1 MKIGVISADPAHENR
16 VALTP
21 DAVKKLRK
29 LGFEVV
35 IQSGAGQAA
44 YYTDN
49 SYQAAG
55 ASIAESSADVIAAAR
70 IITTVN
76 DLPTS
81 ITKSLASSQIVIGML
96 DPYRNTQLDIY
107 AAQGVSA
114 FAMELLPRTL
124 SRAQNMDVLSSQANL
139 AGYKAVLLAANE
151 YARPFPM
158 FMTSA
163 GTVKPAKVVILGV
176 GVAGLQAIATAK
188 RLGAVVEASDLR
200 PDAKEQVESLGGKWL
215 DVPMSADEAQKAKAT
230 GGYAWTPSAQYIKD
244 QAAVVDKALSA
255 ADIVITTA
263 QIPGRQAPRLVHQAT
278 LAKMKAGSV
287 LIDMAAATGGN
298 VEGSVAN
305 ETITTANGVRIVGAG
320 NIPSMLAAQ
329 ASDFYANN
337 LVNFITTLIAPQ
349 VTTEATDNNSGN
361 SDNTAPN
368 KLALHLNMEDEI
380 QGALAITHEG
390 QIRLAKR

>member
-1 MKIGVISADPAHENR
+1 MRIGVVSADASQESR

-35 IQSGAGQAA
+35 VQSGAGLGA
-44 YYTDN
+44 YYADAM
-49 SYQAAG
+49 YQAAG
-55 ASIAESSADVIAAAR
+55 AEIADSSTGVIAQAQ

-76 DLPTS
+76 DLPSTLIDNLTS
-81 ITKSLASSQIVIGML
+81 GQMIIGML
-96 DPYRNTQLDIY
+96 DPYRNTQLDTY
-107 AAQGVSA
+107 AAKGVTA

-139 AGYKAVLLAANE
+139 AGYKAVLMAANE
-151 YARPFPM
+151 YSRPFPM

-200 PDAKEQVESLGGKWL
+200 PTAKEQVESLGGKWL
-215 DVPMSADEAQKAKAT
+215 DVPMSEEEAQKAKAT
-230 GGYAWTPSAQYIKD
+230 GGYAWTPSEQYMKD
-244 QAAVVDKALSA
+244 QAVVVDKALSN

-263 QIPGRQAPRLVHQAT
+263 QIPGRQAPRLVHKAT
-278 LAKMKAGSV
+278 LDKMKAGSV

-298 VEGSVAN
+298 VEGSVADQ
-305 ETITTANGVRIVGAG
+305 TIITDNSVRIVGAA
-320 NIPSMLAAQ
+320 NIPSQLAAQ
-329 ASDFYANN
+329 SSDLYANN
-337 LVNFITTLIAPQ
+337 LVNFITTLIASSDDN
-349 VTTEATDNNSGN
+349 EAASG
-361 SDNTAPN
+361 
-368 KLALHLNMEDEI
+368 KLALHLDMEDEI
-380 QGALAITHEG
+380 QSALAVTHEG
-390 QIRLAKR
+390 QSRLAKR

>member
-1 MKIGVISADPAHENR
+1 MKIGVISADIASESR

-44 YYTDN
+44 YYADAL
-49 SYQAAG
+49 YQAAG
-55 ASIAESSADVIAAAR
+55 ADIASSSAEVIAQSQ
-70 IITTVN
+70 IITTIH
-76 DLPTS
+76 DLPAEVVEHLS
-81 ITKSLASSQIVIGML
+81 AGQIVVGML
-96 DPYRNTQLDIY
+96 DPYRNTQLDTY
-107 AAQGVSA
+107 AAKGITA

-151 YARPFPM
+151 YSRPFPM

-200 PDAKEQVESLGGKWL
+200 PAAKEQVESLGGKWL
-215 DVPMSADEAQKAKAT
+215 DVPMSDDEAQKAKAT
-230 GGYAWTPSAQYIKD
+230 GGYAWTPSEQYIKD
-244 QAAVVDKALSA
+244 QAAVVDKALSN

-287 LIDMAAATGGN
+287 LIDMAAGTGGN
-298 VEGSVAN
+298 VEGSAPN
-305 ETITTANGVRIVGAG
+305 ETVTTDNGVRIVGAA

-329 ASDFYANN
+329 SSDLYANN
-337 LVNFITTLIAPQ
+337 LVNFITTLIAPA
-349 VTTEATDNNSGN
+349 ATDDES
-361 SDNTAPN
+361 AN
-368 KLALHLNMEDEI
+368 KLALNLDMEDEI
-380 QGALAITHEG
+380 QGALAVTHDN
-390 QIRLAKR
+390 QVRLAKR

>member
-1 MKIGVISADPAHENR
+1 MKIGVISADIASESR

-44 YYTDN
+44 YYADAL
-49 SYQAAG
+49 YQAAG
-55 ASIAESSADVIAAAR
+55 ADIASSSAEVIAQSQ
-70 IITTVN
+70 IITTIH
-76 DLPTS
+76 DLPAEVTERLS
-81 ITKSLASSQIVIGML
+81 AGQIVVGML
-96 DPYRNTQLDIY
+96 DPYRNTQLDTY
-107 AAQGVSA
+107 AAKGVTA

-151 YARPFPM
+151 YSRPFPM

-200 PDAKEQVESLGGKWL
+200 PAAKEQVESLGGKWL
-215 DVPMSADEAQKAKAT
+215 DVPMSDDEAQKAKAT
-230 GGYAWTPSAQYIKD
+230 GGYAWTPSEQYIKD
-244 QAAVVDKALSA
+244 QAAVVDKALSN

-287 LIDMAAATGGN
+287 LIDMAAGTGGN
-298 VEGSVAN
+298 VEGSAPN
-305 ETITTANGVRIVGAG
+305 ETVTTDNGVRIVGAA

-329 ASDFYANN
+329 SSDLYANN
-337 LVNFITTLIAPQ
+337 LVNFITTLIAPA
-349 VTTEATDNNSGN
+349 ATDDAS
-361 SDNTAPN
+361 AN
-368 KLALHLNMEDEI
+368 KLALNLDMEDEI
-380 QGALAITHEG
+380 QGALAVTHDN
-390 QIRLAKR
+390 QVRLAKR

>member
-1 MKIGVISADPAHENR
+1 MKIGVISADIAQESR

-44 YYTDN
+44 YYADEL
-49 SYQAAG
+49 YQAAG
-55 ASIAESSADVIAAAR
+55 ADIANSSAEVVNQSQ

-76 DLPTS
+76 DLPATTTDS
-81 ITKSLASSQIVIGML
+81 LKSGQIVIGML
-96 DPYRNTQLDIY
+96 DPYRNTQLDTY
-107 AAQGVSA
+107 AAKGATA

-151 YARPFPM
+151 YSRPFPM

-200 PDAKEQVESLGGKWL
+200 PTAREQVESLGGKWL
-215 DVPMSADEAQKAKAT
+215 DVPMSAEEAETAKST
-230 GGYAWTPSAQYIKD
+230 GGYAWTPSEQYIKD
-244 QAAVVDKALSA
+244 QAAVVDKALSN

-287 LIDMAAATGGN
+287 LIDMAAGTGGN
-298 VEGSVAN
+298 VEGSVPD
-305 ETITTANGVRIVGAG
+305 ETITTANGVRIVGAA

-329 ASDFYANN
+329 SSDLYANN
-337 LVNFITTLIAPQ
+337 LVNFITTLIAPEE
-349 VTTEATDNNSGN
+349 TAEATDNATS
-361 SDNTAPN
+361 N
-368 KLALHLNMEDEI
+368 KLALNLDMEDEI
-380 QGALAITHEG
+380 QGALAVTHES
-390 QIRLAKR
+390 QVRLAKR

>member
-1 MKIGVISADPAHENR
+1 MKIGVISADSASESR

-35 IQSGAGQAA
+35 IESGAGQAA
-44 YYTDN
+44 YYADEL
-49 SYQAAG
+49 YQAAG
-55 ASIAESSADVIAAAR
+55 ADIANSSAEVVTQSQ

-76 DLPTS
+76 DLPVAATEYLTS
-81 ITKSLASSQIVIGML
+81 GQIVIGML
-96 DPYRNTQLDIY
+96 DPYRNSQLDTY
-107 AAQGVSA
+107 AAKGATA

-151 YARPFPM
+151 YSRPFPM

-200 PDAKEQVESLGGKWL
+200 PTAREQVESLGGKWL
-215 DVPMSADEAQKAKAT
+215 DVPMSAEEAETAKST
-230 GGYAWTPSAQYIKD
+230 GGYAWTPSEQYVKD
-244 QAAVVDKALSA
+244 QAAVVDKAVSA

-263 QIPGRQAPRLVHQAT
+263 QIPGRNAPRLIHQAT
-278 LAKMKAGSV
+278 IAKMKAGSV
-287 LIDMAAATGGN
+287 LIDMAAGTGGN
-298 VEGSVAN
+298 VEGSVPD
-305 ETITTANGVRIVGAG
+305 ETIITANGVRIVGAA
-320 NIPSMLAAQ
+320 NIPSQLAAQ
-329 ASDFYANN
+329 SSDFYANN
-337 LVNFITTLIAPQ
+337 LVNFITTLIAPA
-349 VTTEATDNNSGN
+349 ATDDTSA
-361 SDNTAPN
+361 NT
-368 KLALHLNMEDEI
+368 LALNLDMEDEI
-380 QGALAITHEG
+380 QGALAVTHEN
-390 QIRLAKR
+390 QVRLAKR

>member
-1 MKIGVISADPAHENR
+1 MKIGVISADITSESR
-16 VALTP
+16 VAITP

-35 IQSGAGQAA
+35 VQSGAGQAA
-44 YYTDN
+44 YYADEL
-49 SYQAAG
+49 YQAAG
-55 ASIAESSADVIAAAR
+55 ADIASSRTEVITQSK

-76 DLPTS
+76 DLPAEATE
-81 ITKSLASSQIVIGML
+81 SLSSGQIVIGML
-96 DPYRNTQLDIY
+96 DPYRNTQLDTY
-107 AAQGVSA
+107 AAKGATV

-151 YARPFPM
+151 YSRPFPM

-200 PDAKEQVESLGGKWL
+200 PTAREQVESLGGKWL
-215 DVPMSADEAQKAKAT
+215 DVPMSAEEAETAKST
-230 GGYAWTPSAQYIKD
+230 GGYAWTPSEQYVKD
-244 QAAVVDKALSA
+244 QAAVVDKALSN

-263 QIPGRQAPRLVHQAT
+263 QIPGRNAPRLVHGAT

-287 LIDMAAATGGN
+287 LIDMAAGTGGN
-298 VEGSVAN
+298 VEGSVPN
-305 ETITTANGVRIVGAG
+305 ETITTDNGVRIVGAA
-320 NIPSMLAAQ
+320 NIPSQLAAQ
-329 ASDFYANN
+329 SSDLYANN
-337 LVNFITTLIAPQ
+337 LVNFITTLIAP
-349 VTTEATDNNSGN
+349 TGDDAAAS
-361 SDNTAPN
+361 
-368 KLALHLNMEDEI
+368 LALNLDMEDEI
-380 QGALAITHEG
+380 QGALAVTHDS
-390 QIRLAKR
+390 QVRLAKR

>member
-1 MKIGVISADPAHENR
+1 MKIGVISADSTTESR

-35 IQSGAGQAA
+35 VQSGAGLAA
-44 YYTDN
+44 YYTDD
-49 SYQAAG
+49 SYQTAG
-55 ASIAESSADVIAAAR
+55 ADIASNSAEVVEQSQ
-70 IITTVN
+70 IITTIS
-76 DLPTS
+76 DLPAELTE
-81 ITKSLASSQIVIGML
+81 TLKPKQIVVGML
-96 DPYRNTQLDIY
+96 DPYRNTQLETY
-107 AAQGVSA
+107 ATKGATV

-151 YARPFPM
+151 YSRPFPM

-200 PDAKEQVESLGGKWL
+200 PSAREQVESLGGKWL
-215 DVPMSADEAQKAKAT
+215 DVPMSEEEAQKAKAT
-230 GGYAWTPSAQYIKD
+230 GGYAWTPSEQYMKD
-244 QAAVVDKALSA
+244 QAAVVDKALSG

-263 QIPGRQAPRLVHQAT
+263 QIPGRDAPRLVHKTT
-278 LAKMKAGSV
+278 LDKMKAGSV
-287 LIDMAAATGGN
+287 LIDMAAGTGGN
-298 VEGSVAN
+298 VEGAVA
-305 ETITTANGVRIVGAG
+305 EQTITTDNGVRIVGAA

-329 ASDFYANN
+329 SSDLYANN
-337 LVNFITTLIAPQ
+337 LVNFITTLIA
-349 VTTEATDNNSGN
+349 EDDANTDA
-361 SDNTAPN
+361 APN
-368 KLALHLNMEDEI
+368 QLALHLDMEDEI
-380 QGALAITHEG
+380 QGALAVTHEG
-390 QIRLAKR
+390 QVRLVKR

>member
-1 MKIGVISADPAHENR
+1 MKIGVISADIAQESR

-44 YYTDN
+44 YYADEL
-49 SYQAAG
+49 YQAAG
-55 ASIAESSADVIAAAR
+55 ADIANSSAEVVNQSQ

-76 DLPTS
+76 DLPATTTDS
-81 ITKSLASSQIVIGML
+81 LKSGQIVIGML
-96 DPYRNTQLDIY
+96 DPYRNTQLDTY
-107 AAQGVSA
+107 AAKRVTA

-151 YARPFPM
+151 YSRPFPM

-163 GTVKPAKVVILGV
+163 GTVKPAKVVVLGV

-200 PDAKEQVESLGGKWL
+200 PAAKEQVESLGGKWL

-230 GGYAWTPSAQYIKD
+230 GGYAWTPSEQYIKD
-244 QAAVVDKALSA
+244 QAAVVDKALSN

-287 LIDMAAATGGN
+287 LIDMAAGTGGN
-298 VEGSVAN
+298 VEGSVPD
-305 ETITTANGVRIVGAG
+305 ETITTTNGVRIVGAA

-329 ASDFYANN
+329 SSDLYANN
-337 LVNFITTLIAPQ
+337 LVNFITTLIASEE
-349 VTTEATDNNSGN
+349 TTEATDNAAS
-361 SDNTAPN
+361 N
-368 KLALHLNMEDEI
+368 KLALNLDMEDEI
-380 QGALAITHEG
+380 QGALAVTHES
-390 QIRLAKR
+390 QVRLAKR

>member
-1 MKIGVISADPAHENR
+1 MKIGVISADITSESR
-16 VALTP
+16 VAITP

-44 YYTDN
+44 YYADEL
-49 SYQAAG
+49 YQAAG
-55 ASIAESSADVIAAAR
+55 ADIASSRTEVITQSK

-76 DLPTS
+76 DLPAEATE
-81 ITKSLASSQIVIGML
+81 SLSSGQIVIGML
-96 DPYRNTQLDIY
+96 DPYRNTQLDTY
-107 AAQGVSA
+107 AAKGATV

-151 YARPFPM
+151 YSRPFPM

-200 PDAKEQVESLGGKWL
+200 PTAREQVESLGGKWL
-215 DVPMSADEAQKAKAT
+215 DVPMSAEEAETAKST
-230 GGYAWTPSAQYIKD
+230 GGYAWTPSEQYVKD
-244 QAAVVDKALSA
+244 QAAVVDKALSN

-263 QIPGRQAPRLVHQAT
+263 QIPGRNAPRLVHGAT

-287 LIDMAAATGGN
+287 LIDMAAGTGGN
-298 VEGSVAN
+298 VEGSVPN
-305 ETITTANGVRIVGAG
+305 ETITTDNGVRIVGAA

-329 ASDFYANN
+329 SSDLYANN
-337 LVNFITTLIAPQ
+337 LVNFITTLIAP
-349 VTTEATDNNSGN
+349 TGDDASA
-361 SDNTAPN
+361 S
-368 KLALHLNMEDEI
+368 LALNLDMEDEI
-380 QGALAITHEG
+380 QGALAVTHDS
-390 QIRLAKR
+390 QVRLAKR

>member
-1 MKIGVISADPAHENR
+1 MKIGVISADITSESR
-16 VALTP
+16 VAITP

-35 IQSGAGQAA
+35 IQSGAGQSA
-44 YYTDN
+44 YYADEL
-49 SYQAAG
+49 YQAAG
-55 ASIAESSADVIAAAR
+55 ADIASSRTEVITQSK

-76 DLPTS
+76 DLPAEATE
-81 ITKSLASSQIVIGML
+81 SLSSGQIVIGML
-96 DPYRNTQLDIY
+96 DPYRNTQLDTY
-107 AAQGVSA
+107 AAKGATV

-151 YARPFPM
+151 YSRPFPM

-200 PDAKEQVESLGGKWL
+200 PTAREQVESLGGKWL
-215 DVPMSADEAQKAKAT
+215 DVPMSAEEAETAKST
-230 GGYAWTPSAQYIKD
+230 GGYAWTPSEQYVKD
-244 QAAVVDKALSA
+244 QAAVVDKALSN

-263 QIPGRQAPRLVHQAT
+263 QIPGRNAPRLVHGAT

-287 LIDMAAATGGN
+287 LIDMAAGTGGN
-298 VEGSVAN
+298 VEGSVPN
-305 ETITTANGVRIVGAG
+305 ETITTDNGVRIVGAA

-329 ASDFYANN
+329 SSDLYANN
-337 LVNFITTLIAPQ
+337 LVNFITTLIAPAGD
-349 VTTEATDNNSGN
+349 EASA
-361 SDNTAPN
+361 S
-368 KLALHLNMEDEI
+368 LALNLDMEDEI
-380 QGALAITHEG
+380 QGALAVTHDS
-390 QIRLAKR
+390 QVRLAKR

>member
-1 MKIGVISADPAHENR
+1 MKIGVISADSTTESR

-35 IQSGAGQAA
+35 VQSGAGLAA
-44 YYTDN
+44 YYTDD
-49 SYQAAG
+49 SYQTAG
-55 ASIAESSADVIAAAR
+55 ADIASSSAEVVEQSQ
-70 IITTVN
+70 IITTIS
-76 DLPTS
+76 DLPAELTE
-81 ITKSLASSQIVIGML
+81 TLKPKQIVVGML
-96 DPYRNTQLDIY
+96 DPYRNTQLETY
-107 AAQGVSA
+107 ATKGATV

-151 YARPFPM
+151 YSRPFPM

-200 PDAKEQVESLGGKWL
+200 PSAREQVESLGGKWL
-215 DVPMSADEAQKAKAT
+215 DVPMSEEEAQKAKAT
-230 GGYAWTPSAQYIKD
+230 GGYAWTPSEQYMKD
-244 QAAVVDKALSA
+244 QAAVVDKALSG

-263 QIPGRQAPRLVHQAT
+263 QIPGRDAPRLVHKTT
-278 LAKMKAGSV
+278 LDKMKAGSV
-287 LIDMAAATGGN
+287 LIDMAAGTGGN
-298 VEGSVAN
+298 VEGAVA
-305 ETITTANGVRIVGAG
+305 EQTITTDNGVRIVGAA

-329 ASDFYANN
+329 SSDLYANN
-337 LVNFITTLIAPQ
+337 LVNFITTLIA
-349 VTTEATDNNSGN
+349 EDDANN
-361 SDNTAPN
+361 DAAPN
-368 KLALHLNMEDEI
+368 QLALHLDMEDEI
-380 QGALAITHEG
+380 QGALAVTHEG
-390 QIRLAKR
+390 QVRLAKR

>member
-1 MKIGVISADPAHENR
+1 MKIGVISADIAHESR

-44 YYTDN
+44 YYADEL
-49 SYQAAG
+49 YQAAG
-55 ASIAESSADVIAAAR
+55 ADIANSSTEVVNQSQ

-76 DLPTS
+76 DLPAATTDS
-81 ITKSLASSQIVIGML
+81 LKSGQIVIGML
-96 DPYRNTQLDIY
+96 DPYRNTQLDTY
-107 AAQGVSA
+107 ADKGATA

-151 YARPFPM
+151 YSRPFPM

-200 PDAKEQVESLGGKWL
+200 PTAREQVESLGGKWL
-215 DVPMSADEAQKAKAT
+215 DVPMSAEEAETAKST
-230 GGYAWTPSAQYIKD
+230 GGYAWTPSEQYIKD
-244 QAAVVDKALSA
+244 QAAVVDKALSN

-263 QIPGRQAPRLVHQAT
+263 QIPGRNAPRLVHQAT

-287 LIDMAAATGGN
+287 LIDMAAGTGGN
-298 VEGSVAN
+298 VEGSIPD
-305 ETITTANGVRIVGAG
+305 ETITTDNGVRIVGAA

-329 ASDFYANN
+329 SSDLYANN
-337 LVNFITTLIAPQ
+337 LVNFITTLIASEE
-349 VTTEATDNNSGN
+349 TTETTDSAA
-361 SDNTAPN
+361 SN
-368 KLALHLNMEDEI
+368 KLALNLDMEDEI
-380 QGALAITHEG
+380 QGALAVTHES
-390 QIRLAKR
+390 QVRLTKR

>member
-1 MKIGVISADPAHENR
+1 MKIGVISAESASESR

-35 IQSGAGQAA
+35 IQSGAGQAS
-44 YYTDN
+44 YYADEL
-49 SYQAAG
+49 YQAAG
-55 ASIAESSADVIAAAR
+55 ADIANSSIDVVTQSQ

-81 ITKSLASSQIVIGML
+81 TTASLTSGQIVIGML
-96 DPYRNTQLDIY
+96 DPYRNTQLDTY
-107 AAQGVSA
+107 AAKGATA

-151 YARPFPM
+151 YSRPFPM

-200 PDAKEQVESLGGKWL
+200 PTAREQVESLGGKWL
-215 DVPMSADEAQKAKAT
+215 DVPMSAEEAETAKST
-230 GGYAWTPSAQYIKD
+230 GGYAWTPSEQYIKD
-244 QAAVVDKALSA
+244 QAAIVDKALSN

-263 QIPGRQAPRLVHQAT
+263 QIPGRQAPRLVHQST
-278 LAKMKAGSV
+278 IAKMKAGSV
-287 LIDMAAATGGN
+287 LIDMAAGTGGN
-298 VEGSVAN
+298 VEGSVPD
-305 ETITTANGVRIVGAG
+305 ETITTSNGVRIVGAA
-320 NIPSMLAAQ
+320 NIPSQLAAQ
-329 ASDFYANN
+329 SSDLYANN
-337 LVNFITTLIAPQ
+337 LVNFITTLIAPA
-349 VTTEATDNNSGN
+349 ATDNATA
-361 SDNTAPN
+361 NTM
-368 KLALHLNMEDEI
+368 ALNLDMEDEI
-380 QGALAITHEG
+380 QGALAVTHDN
-390 QIRLAKR
+390 QVRLAKR

>member
-1 MKIGVISADPAHENR
+1 MKIGVISADIAQESR

-44 YYTDN
+44 YYADEL
-49 SYQAAG
+49 YQAAG
-55 ASIAESSADVIAAAR
+55 ADIADSSAEVVNQSQ

-76 DLPTS
+76 DLPATTTDS
-81 ITKSLASSQIVIGML
+81 LKSGQIVIGML
-96 DPYRNTQLDIY
+96 DPYRNTQLDTY
-107 AAQGVSA
+107 AAKGVTA

-151 YARPFPM
+151 YSRPFPM

-200 PDAKEQVESLGGKWL
+200 PAAKEQVESLGGKWL
-215 DVPMSADEAQKAKAT
+215 DVPMSEDEAQKAKAT
-230 GGYAWTPSAQYIKD
+230 GGYAWTPSEQYIKD
-244 QAAVVDKALSA
+244 QAAVVDKALSN

-287 LIDMAAATGGN
+287 LIDMAAGTGGN
-298 VEGSVAN
+298 VEGSVPD
-305 ETITTANGVRIVGAG
+305 ETITTANGVRIVGAA

-329 ASDFYANN
+329 SSDLYANN
-337 LVNFITTLIAPQ
+337 LVNFITTLIASEE
-349 VTTEATDNNSGN
+349 TTEATDNAAS
-361 SDNTAPN
+361 N
-368 KLALHLNMEDEI
+368 KLALNLDMEDEI
-380 QGALAITHEG
+380 QGALAVTHES
-390 QIRLAKR
+390 QVRLAKR

>member
-1 MKIGVISADPAHENR
+1 MKIGVISANIESESR

-44 YYTDN
+44 YYADEL
-49 SYQAAG
+49 YRAAG
-55 ASIAESSADVIAAAR
+55 ADIANSSSEVIKQSR
-70 IITTVN
+70 MITTVD
-76 DLPTS
+76 DLPAEATD
-81 ITKSLASSQIVIGML
+81 SLSSGQIVIGML
-96 DPYRNTQLDIY
+96 DPYRNTQLDTY
-107 AAQGVSA
+107 AAKGATA

-151 YARPFPM
+151 YSRPFPM

-200 PDAKEQVESLGGKWL
+200 PAAKEQVESLGGKWL
-215 DVPMSADEAQKAKAT
+215 DVPMSEEEAQKAKAT
-230 GGYAWTPSAQYIKD
+230 GGYAWTPSEQYIKD
-244 QAAVVDKALSA
+244 QAAVVDKALSN

-263 QIPGRQAPRLVHQAT
+263 QIPGRQAPRLVHGAT

-287 LIDMAAATGGN
+287 LIDMAAGTGGN
-298 VEGSVAN
+298 VEGSVPN
-305 ETITTANGVRIVGAG
+305 DTITTDNGVRIVGAA

-329 ASDFYANN
+329 SSDLYANN
-337 LVNFITTLIAPQ
+337 LVNFITTLIAP
-349 VTTEATDNNSGN
+349 AGDDAS
-361 SDNTAPN
+361 PN
-368 KLALHLNMEDEI
+368 LALHLDMEDEI
-380 QGALAITHEG
+380 QGALAVTHDS
-390 QIRLAKR
+390 QVRLAKR

>member
-1 MKIGVISADPAHENR
+1 MKIGVISADIAQESR

-21 DAVKKLRK
+21 DAVKKLRR

-35 IQSGAGQAA
+35 IQSGAGRAA
-44 YYTDN
+44 YYADEL
-49 SYQAAG
+49 YQAAG
-55 ASIAESSADVIAAAR
+55 ADIANSSAEVVNQSQ

-76 DLPTS
+76 DLPATNTDS
-81 ITKSLASSQIVIGML
+81 LKSGQIVIGML
-96 DPYRNTQLDIY
+96 DPYRNTQLDTY
-107 AAQGVSA
+107 AAKGVTA

-151 YARPFPM
+151 YSRPFPM

-200 PDAKEQVESLGGKWL
+200 PTAREQVESLGGKWL
-215 DVPMSADEAQKAKAT
+215 DVPMSAEEAETAKST
-230 GGYAWTPSAQYIKD
+230 GGYAWTPSEQYIKD
-244 QAAVVDKALSA
+244 QAAVVDKALSN

-287 LIDMAAATGGN
+287 LIDMAAGTGGN
-298 VEGSVAN
+298 VEGSVPD
-305 ETITTANGVRIVGAG
+305 ETITTANGVRIVGAA

-329 ASDFYANN
+329 SSDLYANN
-337 LVNFITTLIAPQ
+337 LVNFITTLITPEETA
-349 VTTEATDNNSGN
+349 EATDNATS
-361 SDNTAPN
+361 N
-368 KLALHLNMEDEI
+368 KLALNLDMEDEI
-380 QGALAITHEG
+380 QGALAVTHES
-390 QIRLAKR
+390 QVRLAKR

>member
-1 MKIGVISADPAHENR
+1 MKIGVISAESASESR

-35 IQSGAGQAA
+35 IQSGAGQAS
-44 YYTDN
+44 YYADEL
-49 SYQAAG
+49 YQAAG
-55 ASIAESSADVIAAAR
+55 ASIANSSTEVVTQSQ

-81 ITKSLASSQIVIGML
+81 TTASLTSGQIVIGML
-96 DPYRNTQLDIY
+96 DPYRNTQLDTY
-107 AAQGVSA
+107 AAKGATA

-151 YARPFPM
+151 YSRPFPM

-200 PDAKEQVESLGGKWL
+200 PTAREQVESLGGKWL
-215 DVPMSADEAQKAKAT
+215 DVPMSAEEAETAKST
-230 GGYAWTPSAQYIKD
+230 GGYAWTPSEQYIKD
-244 QAAVVDKALSA
+244 QAAIVDKALSN

-263 QIPGRQAPRLVHQAT
+263 QIPGRQAPRLVHQST
-278 LAKMKAGSV
+278 IAKMKAGSV
-287 LIDMAAATGGN
+287 LIDMAAGTGGN
-298 VEGSVAN
+298 VEGSVPD
-305 ETITTANGVRIVGAG
+305 ETITTPNGVRIVGAA
-320 NIPSMLAAQ
+320 NIPSQLAAQ
-329 ASDFYANN
+329 SSDLYANN
-337 LVNFITTLIAPQ
+337 LVNFITTLIAPA
-349 VTTEATDNNSGN
+349 ATD
-361 SDNTAPN
+361 DATANT
-368 KLALHLNMEDEI
+368 LALNLDMEDEI
-380 QGALAITHEG
+380 QGALAVTHDN
-390 QIRLAKR
+390 QVRLAKR

>member
-1 MKIGVISADPAHENR
+1 MKIGVISADSTTESR

-35 IQSGAGQAA
+35 VQSGAGLAA
-44 YYTDN
+44 YYTDD
-49 SYQAAG
+49 SYQTAG
-55 ASIAESSADVIAAAR
+55 ADIASSSAEVVEQSQ
-70 IITTVN
+70 IITTIS
-76 DLPTS
+76 DLPAELTE
-81 ITKSLASSQIVIGML
+81 TLKPKQIVVGML
-96 DPYRNTQLDIY
+96 DPYRNTQLETY
-107 AAQGVSA
+107 ATKGATV

-151 YARPFPM
+151 YSRPFPM

-200 PDAKEQVESLGGKWL
+200 PSAREQVESLGGKWL
-215 DVPMSADEAQKAKAT
+215 DVPMSEEEAQKAKAT
-230 GGYAWTPSAQYIKD
+230 GGYAWTPSEQYIKD
-244 QAAVVDKALSA
+244 QAAVVDKALSG

-263 QIPGRQAPRLVHQAT
+263 QIPGRDAPRLVHKTT
-278 LAKMKAGSV
+278 LDKMKAGSV
-287 LIDMAAATGGN
+287 LIDMAAGTGGN
-298 VEGSVAN
+298 VEGAVA
-305 ETITTANGVRIVGAG
+305 EQTITTDNGVRIVGAA

-329 ASDFYANN
+329 SSDLYANN
-337 LVNFITTLIAPQ
+337 LVNFITTLIA
-349 VTTEATDNNSGN
+349 EDDANTDA
-361 SDNTAPN
+361 APN
-368 KLALHLNMEDEI
+368 QLALHLDMEDEI
-380 QGALAITHEG
+380 QGALAVTHEG
-390 QIRLAKR
+390 QVRLAKR

>member
-1 MKIGVISADPAHENR
+1 MKIGVISADGASESR

-29 LGFEVV
+29 LGFDVV
-35 IQSGAGQAA
+35 VQSGAGEAA
-44 YYTDN
+44 YYADEL
-49 SYQAAG
+49 YQAAG
-55 ASIAESSADVIAAAR
+55 ADIAMSSTEVVTQSQ
-70 IITTVN
+70 IITTVH
-76 DLPTS
+76 DLPAAITDSLTS
-81 ITKSLASSQIVIGML
+81 GQVIVGML
-96 DPYRNTQLDIY
+96 DPYRNTQLDTY
-107 AAQGVSA
+107 AAKGVTA

-151 YARPFPM
+151 YSRPFPM

-200 PDAKEQVESLGGKWL
+200 PAAKEQVESLGGKWL
-215 DVPMSADEAQKAKAT
+215 DVPMSADEAQKATAT
-230 GGYAWTPSAQYIKD
+230 GGYAWTPSEQYIQD
-244 QAAVVDKALSA
+244 QAAVVDKALTN

-263 QIPGRQAPRLVHQAT
+263 QIPGRQAPRLVHGAT
-278 LAKMKAGSV
+278 IAKMKAGSV
-287 LIDMAAATGGN
+287 LIDMAAGTGGN
-298 VEGSVAN
+298 VEGSLPDQ
-305 ETITTANGVRIVGAG
+305 TITTDNGVRIVGAA

-329 ASDFYANN
+329 SSDLYANN
-337 LVNFITTLIAPQ
+337 LVNFITTLLAPS
-349 VTTEATDNNSGN
+349 TDEASV
-361 SDNTAPN
+361 N
-368 KLALHLNMEDEI
+368 KLALNLDMADEI
-380 QGALAITHEG
+380 QGALAVTHEG